1 MTQRHLVLI
10 VEDDAETASDLQQ
23 ILLSLDCDSIVADNR
38 TTALAELRK
47 KSFCLVLLDLEIKDM
62 ADSIKGHV
70 AHGKALL
77 RNIREKHSDHTG
89 KAYWLPVLVV
99 SGFAR
104 ERDEALDV
112 MREGAHDVI
121 QKPFETGAVS
131 EVVNQALQASGRLSH
146 ERCKGSPTVHVPN
159 LKEGILIAIPGD
171 RVRQRTR
178 VTIDSRNVN
187 LTDASLKVLLHL
199 IVAQKNGKPVHKND
213 LGARNEQGF
222 KGISNLRNELRPLL
236 GGLDIIPNDYHGH
249 YQLQENVTVGECA
262 VDRLLEIGDQTISR
276 LAKELQQHQEAPS
289 KRSEG
294 NSRKFP
300 THLRR
305 RQK

>member
-121 QKPFETGAVS
+121 QKPFETRAVS

-146 ERCKGSPTVHVPN
+146 DRCHEPPTIHVPN

-171 RVRQRTR
+171 RVRRRTR
-178 VTIDSRNVN
+178 VTVASRNVN
-187 LTDASLKVLLHL
+187 LTDASLKLLLHL
-199 IVAQKNGKPVHKND
+199 IVARKNAKPVHKID
-213 LGARNEQGF
+213 LGAKTEQGF
-222 KGISNLRNELRPLL
+222 KGISNLRNELRPWL
-236 GGLDIIPNDYHGH
+236 GGLDIIDNDYQGH
-249 YQLQENVTVGECA
+249 YQLKENVTLGECA
-262 VDRLLEIGDQTISR
+262 CDRLLEIGDQTISR
-276 LAKELQQHQEAPS
+276 LAKELQHHQEAPS
-289 KRSEG
+289 KKSEG

-300 THLRR
+300 THRR
-305 RQK
+305 RRGE